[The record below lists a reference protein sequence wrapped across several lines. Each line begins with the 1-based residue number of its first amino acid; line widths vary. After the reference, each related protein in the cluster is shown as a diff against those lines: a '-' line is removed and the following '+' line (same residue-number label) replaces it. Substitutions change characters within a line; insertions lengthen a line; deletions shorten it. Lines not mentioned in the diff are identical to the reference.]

1 MPSQRVLKCRLA
13 DSNGGTDGRECNIS
27 MIDSTV
33 PAGSWDLDL
42 ATGML
47 ALCPRSRRM
56 FGLSPATTDLLTESE
71 WTNRF
76 HPEDL
81 PPVREALTAGLVH
94 RTPYAVRFRTIHP
107 DGTIHV
113 VLGIGRPLD
122 SGGNRRFVGWNFDVV
137 STSEMAAEWILAHP
151 EALNLDPSISQSPIG
166 VLQDKR
172 SSELRS
178 ETLLKR
184 AESILRVRQARAR
197 LLGRAAIGDPVFD
210 LLLCL
215 YVRSGQTAT
224 SLTDL
229 ARSASTPHSSATRW
243 IRYLADKG
251 LVQRM
256 ESRSDRRSMLVH
268 LTPTGCAM
276 LEELFALL

>member
-1 MPSQRVLKCRLA
+1 
-13 DSNGGTDGRECNIS
+13 
-27 MIDSTV
+27 
-33 PAGSWDLDL
+33 
-42 ATGML
+42 
-47 ALCPRSRRM
+47 M

-71 WTNRF
+71 WTSRF

-81 PPVREALTAGLVH
+81 PPVREALTAGLMNQ
-94 RTPYAVRFRTIHP
+94 TPYAMRFRTIHP
-107 DGTIHV
+107 DGTSHV

-122 SGGNRRFVGWNFDVV
+122 SAGKRRFVGWNFDVV
-137 STSEMAAEWILAHP
+137 STGEMAAEWILAHP
-151 EALNLDPSISQSPIG
+151 AALNPQPPMSKAPLDVP
-166 VLQDKR
+166 QDEC
-172 SSELRS
+172 SSELPS

-184 AESILRVRQARAR
+184 AESVLRVRRARER

-229 ARSASTPHSSATRW
+229 ARSANTPHSSATRW

-251 LVQRM
+251 LVLRT
-256 ESRSDRRSMLVH
+256 ESRSDRRSTLVH
-268 LTPTGCAM
+268 LTSSGRAV